1 MRKRNPEEVELIQNW
16 LSYAKENLLTAKTI
30 IEEEFSPYHTV
41 CFMCQ
46 GSAEKY
52 IKAYLIW
59 NGWILKKTH
68 DLEELLT
75 YTIDF
80 DTEFETLR
88 EECKLLNK
96 FVTEGRYPS
105 DLPWEL
111 ISVKDAR
118 KAIDAADKIAEFVKE
133 RIKFL
138 ILSSVN

>member
-30 IEEEFSPYHTV
+30 IEEDFSPYHTV

-59 NGWILKKTH
+59 NGWIFKKIH

-96 FVTEGRYPS
+96 YVTEGRYPG

-111 ISVKDAR
+111 ISEKNAGE
-118 KAIDAADKIAEFVKE
+118 AIVAADEIARFVKE
-133 RIKFL
+133 RIYFENQTGK
-138 ILSSVN
+138 

>member
-30 IEEEFSPYHTV
+30 IKEDFSPYHTV

-59 NGWILKKTH
+59 NGWILKKIH

-96 FVTEGRYPS
+96 YVTEGRYPG

-111 ISVKDAR
+111 ISKKNAGE
-118 KAIDAADKIAEFVKE
+118 AITAAEKIAEFVKD
-133 RIKFL
+133 RINFE
-138 ILSSVN
+138 N